1 MNSILLA
8 ATSSSAGMGLFK
20 PLYWLFGVCM
30 GFLMDLL
37 NNQYFVAIVIFT
49 VVTRVIL
56 LPFNIHQQK
65 TMAKTARLQPK
76 LAKLQKKSRLR
87 DEKGIFLVEGPR
99 MTEEIPAERIEKVY
113 ASESFAKKN
122 KEFLEKLQAP
132 VELLTDT
139 VFAYVSD
146 TKTPQGILAI
156 VKRLNYTMNDLMQVK
171 NQKAPH
177 LVVLDNL
184 QDPGNL
190 GTIFRTAEAAG
201 VTGILLSKDCVDV
214 YNPKV
219 IRSTMG
225 AVFRMPFLYVED
237 LPEKI
242 KDLQKEGIKTYAAH
256 LRGENAYDEEDYTT
270 GCAFLI
276 GNEGNGLRDEVAD
289 CADCLIRIP
298 MEGEA
303 ESLNA
308 AVAAAVL
315 MFEAGRQR
323 RKK

>member
-1 MNSILLA
+1 MN
-8 ATSSSAGMGLFK
+8 
-20 PLYWLFGVCM
+20 
-30 GFLMDLL
+30 
-37 NNQYFVAIVIFT
+37 Q
-49 VVTRVIL
+49 
-56 LPFNIHQQK
+56 QQK
-65 TMAKTARLQPK
+65 YILNLQR
-76 LAKLQKKSRLR
+76 KSRER
-87 DEKGIFLVEGPR
+87 KREQAFVIEGR
-99 MTEEIPAERIEKVY
+99 KMFEEAPADRIKMIV
-113 ASESFAKKN
+113 ASESFCKSKEGAALLKGKKFDVVSDSIF
-122 KEFLEKLQAP
+122 ETL
-132 VELLTDT
+132 
-139 VFAYVSD
+139 SD

-214 YNPKV
+214 YKPKV

-242 KDLQKEGIKTYAAH
+242 KELQKKSIKTYAAH

>member
-1 MNSILLA
+1 MI
-8 ATSSSAGMGLFK
+8 TSTSNAQIK
-20 PLYWLFGVCM
+20 E
-30 GFLMDLL
+30 
-37 NNQYFVAIVIFT
+37 
-49 VVTRVIL
+49 
-56 LPFNIHQQK
+56 
-65 TMAKTARLQPK
+65 

-132 VELLTDT
+132 VELLTDS

-190 GTIFRTAEAAG
+190 GT
-201 VTGILLSKDCVDV
+201 
-214 YNPKV
+214 
-219 IRSTMG
+219 
-225 AVFRMPFLYVED
+225 VFRMPFLYVED

-242 KDLQKEGIKTYAAH
+242 KELQKESIKTYAAH

>member
-1 MNSILLA
+1 MI
-8 ATSSSAGMGLFK
+8 TSTSNAQIK
-20 PLYWLFGVCM
+20 E
-30 GFLMDLL
+30 
-37 NNQYFVAIVIFT
+37 
-49 VVTRVIL
+49 
-56 LPFNIHQQK
+56 
-65 TMAKTARLQPK
+65 

-99 MTEEIPAERIEKVY
+99 MTEEIPTERIEKVY

-122 KEFLEKLQAP
+122 KEFLERLQAP

-156 VKRLNYTMNDLMQVK
+156 VKRLSYTMNDLMQVK
-171 NQKAPH
+171 DQKAPH
-177 LVVLDNL
+177 LIVLDNL

-237 LPEKI
+237 LPGKI
-242 KDLQKEGIKTYAAH
+242 KELQNDGIKSYAAH
-256 LRGENAYDEEDYTT
+256 LHGENAYDEEDYTT

-276 GNEGNGLRDEVAD
+276 GNEGNGLRDEVTD

>member
-1 MNSILLA
+1 MI
-8 ATSSSAGMGLFK
+8 TSTSNAQIK
-20 PLYWLFGVCM
+20 E
-30 GFLMDLL
+30 
-37 NNQYFVAIVIFT
+37 
-49 VVTRVIL
+49 
-56 LPFNIHQQK
+56 
-65 TMAKTARLQPK
+65 

-190 GTIFRTAEAAG
+190 
-201 VTGILLSKDCVDV
+201 
-214 YNPKV
+214 
-219 IRSTMG
+219 
-225 AVFRMPFLYVED
+225 FRMPFLYVED
-237 LPEKI
+237 FPEKI
-242 KDLQKEGIKTYAAH
+242 KELQKENIKTYAAH

>member
-1 MNSILLA
+1 MI
-8 ATSSSAGMGLFK
+8 TSTSNAQIK
-20 PLYWLFGVCM
+20 E
-30 GFLMDLL
+30 
-37 NNQYFVAIVIFT
+37 
-49 VVTRVIL
+49 
-56 LPFNIHQQK
+56 
-65 TMAKTARLQPK
+65 

-146 TKTPQGILAI
+146 TKTPQGILLVMEQRSCEI
-156 VKRLNYTMNDLMQVK
+156 CEMLDLDAQGRKPLLM
-171 NQKAPH
+171 
-177 LVVLDNL
+177 VLDNL

-242 KDLQKEGIKTYAAH
+242 KELQKEGIKTYAAH